1 MQVLELGSYVSVA
14 YAGMLLAEQGHQVE
28 KWVSP
33 TRPDPIQGLRRGA
46 ALWDWI
52 NEDKAVVQ
60 RNAVAV
66 SDVPAGTYD
75 VVLDNVRR
83 ETWRRWGLDPE
94 AEAQRLNVAWI
105 SLRDE
110 LDGRSFDVVAQARA
124 WMDHAGYV
132 PFYVGD
138 TAAGLWLAFKAC
150 NATVRNGPA
159 SSRRGSAADPG
170 SGWASCGSRRPCRVA
185 PFGSMRGPAGV
196 NLVEHRVPDA
206 RGGCCCPGSTPA
218 PPESRHLR
226 SAPQPRLCS
235 AGPAHCIPGKGAG
248 SVR

>member
-1 MQVLELGSYVSVA
+1 MLVTNSGGVVRVLELGSYVSVA
-14 YAGMLLAEQGHQVE
+14 YAGMLLAEQGHRVE

-33 TRPDPIQGLRRGA
+33 TRADPIQGLRRGA

-52 NEDKAVVQ
+52 NKDKAVV
-60 RNAVAV
+60 RRHAVAV

-94 AEAQRLNVAWI
+94 VEAQRLNVAWI

-150 NATVRNGPA
+150 NAAVGHHVLGQA
-159 SSRRGSAADPG
+159 SVLAKLVEGELCVPTRRDG
-170 SGWASCGSRRPCRVA
+170 VA
-185 PFGSMRGPAGV
+185 PPWDEPGTYGAHPATGASV
-196 NLVEHRVPDA
+196 IFRDEAVTEPVRDDEWRWNNLRHRDGRIIV
-206 RGGCCCPGSTPA
+206 
-218 PPESRHLR
+218 
-226 SAPQPRLCS
+226 
-235 AGPAHCIPGKGAG
+235 
-248 SVR
+248 